1 MASILELFGKKL
13 GRVTSFDAEK
23 MKEKLMSFY
32 NTNDRKQLFAHLYT
46 DIGWGKDQNKELH
59 WAFDETYPEAPGT
72 SFFHMAD
79 NEEYQRD
86 VYRKLVNE
94 CVANIERLFSYAQE
108 FEQRVPYYFRDEV
121 FTAVGTGG
129 KIRYL
134 LPSDCVAVEAEKNY
148 EEICVAELR
157 ERVAGTSSAHLIPN
171 DMAGLTVAQAR
182 KDAQMTLDAI
192 QSQTSY
198 IEDIKHAKTDELA
211 QMQAEIDRQM
221 AVLKARQEALMA
233 EANKKL
239 EELKLQKFQMETQI
253 FMLDSEIYAIRCLLG
268 ETIDFTRLRSGNPA
282 PKDTPL
288 VVYQKVRYLDE
299 ELGKL
304 SAIYD
309 VDGNFEYLERFFAHS
324 PYTFE
329 FFTPALRSVSLVRI
343 SRTGQIIGNDDRPG
357 MLNCLKAYDMEHGS
371 CIGIMVR
378 DGDNLYMGWTD
389 ETRVD
394 VKEDMFMTPKTVT
407 EPAKHGNKSDSEKS
421 MLEIGMEK
429 MNQAYPM
436 VSRAFVFNILEGFI
450 SGEKGIIQF
459 PEPVSVVEQLTNP
472 TSPYVV
478 FSAADGWLDD
488 NRYGNMADILN
499 RCNERLTE
507 GDMLLM
513 TRYIRPNQG
522 QYYSNDRGRGYA
534 DRTHDCMLGDNA
546 IYRLNLVEKT
556 FEGHY
561 LYVQFPPDKE
571 KESIRYRNDYT
582 SPNGSPYAFRRMTCQ
597 NSKGI
602 EQDKKSIEKEGGTV
616 VDECDVIS
624 THYYVSAKKRYSDN
638 ARSNM
643 EVYRDEIMNLT
654 YMNTVWVLYLLT
666 TRHTEG
672 FRQFASA
679 TKYLNTA
686 LQYLREREETERKRI
701 AAYYPDLDS
710 ISDWPVLMSE
720 WKLAKNVREIT
731 DYQAKRFAKTL
742 SATQKSAQFLSMLH
756 NRANRI
762 Q

>member
-1 MASILELFGKKL
+1 MASMVELFGKKL

-23 MKEKLMSFY
+23 MKEKLMSFSDKK
-32 NTNDRKQLFAHLYT
+32 DREQLFAHLYT
-46 DIGWGKDQNKELH
+46 DIGWGKDQANEFSKTLH
-59 WAFDETYPEAPGT
+59 RVFEATYPEFPGT
-72 SFFHMAD
+72 WCSYRTD
-79 NEEYQRD
+79 SEEYRRD
-86 VYRKLVNE
+86 LYQKRVDE

-108 FEQRVPYYFRDEV
+108 FEQRVPYYFRDDV
-121 FTAVGTGG
+121 FTAIGTGG

-134 LPSDCVAVEAEKNY
+134 LPSDCVAVEVDKDCEG
-148 EEICVAELR
+148 ICVAELR
-157 ERVAGTSSAHLIPN
+157 ERVAGTSSAHLVPT
-171 DMAGLTVAQAR
+171 DMAGLTVAQV
-182 KDAQMTLDAI
+182 KENAQRTVDAI
-192 QSQTSY
+192 KSQTSY
-198 IEDIKHAKTDELA
+198 IDDIKRGKTDELA

-253 FMLDSEIYAIRCLLG
+253 YMLDSEIYAIRCLLG
-268 ETIDFTRLRSGNPA
+268 ETVDFTRLRSGNPA
-282 PKDTPL
+282 PKETPL

-304 SAIYD
+304 SAIYN

-329 FFTPALRSVSLVRI
+329 FFTPSPRSVSLVRI

-389 ETRVD
+389 ESRVD

-407 EPAKHGNKSDSEKS
+407 EPAGRRDKPDSEKS
-421 MLEIGMEK
+421 KLEIGMEK
-429 MNQAYPM
+429 MSQMYPM

-450 SGEKGIIQF
+450 GGEKGIIQF
-459 PEPVSVVEQLTNP
+459 PEPVSIAEQLVNP
-472 TSPYVV
+472 TSPYIV

-488 NRYGNMADILN
+488 KRYGSMSTILD

-513 TRYIRPNQG
+513 TRYIRPNKG

-534 DRTHDCMLGDNA
+534 DRTHDCMLNDNA
-546 IYRLNLVEKT
+546 IYRLNLVENK

-561 LYVQFPPDKE
+561 LYVQYPPDKE
-571 KESIRYRNDYT
+571 AESVTHRNNYT
-582 SPNGSPYAFRRMTCQ
+582 APNGRPYAFRRKTYM
-597 NSKGI
+597 NPEGI
-602 EQDKKSIEKEGGTV
+602 RQEKEELEKDGNIV
-616 VDECDVIS
+616 VDEGNVIS
-624 THYYVSAKKRYSDN
+624 THYYVSAKKRYSES

-679 TKYLNTA
+679 TKYLNSA
-686 LQYLREREETERKRI
+686 LQYLREREATERERI
-701 AAYYPDLDS
+701 IAYYPDLDS
-710 ISDWPVLMSE
+710 VSDWPARLSE
-720 WKLAKNVREIT
+720 WKLEKGVREIN

-742 SATQKSAQFLSMLH
+742 GKNTK
-756 NRANRI
+756 
-762 Q
+762 